1 MGQKINPLCF
11 RLGTTESYHSL
22 WFAQTKKDFPRGLQ
36 EDEKIRDCI
45 KKYVQ
50 KMMKVTKYL
59 TEIVRIQITKELDS
73 IKVIVYFGFGNF
85 LIKEEKEKYVF
96 FDEILKQKQ
105 KEKEEFRIK
114 ELKELR
120 TRIQN
125 KINPVN
131 QKLNIRIKKLE
142 KPYEHPNFI
151 AQSIAIQL
159 KSRISPRMAMK
170 NILENIQKEEYKD
183 IYKDIKGIRIQIAGP
198 IDGAERT
205 RLECIRQGKLPL
217 QTIRC
222 KIDYCS
228 YTIRTIYGIL
238 GIKIWIY
245 VNREKIIL

>member
-73 IKVIVYFGFGNF
+73 IKVIVYFGFANF
-85 LIKEEKEKYVF
+85 LIKEEKKKYVF
-96 FDEILKQKQ
+96 FDEILKQK
-105 KEKEEFRIK
+105 EEIRIK

-131 QKLNIRIKKLE
+131 QKLNICIKKLE
-142 KPYEHPNFI
+142 KPYEHPNVI

-159 KSRISPRMAMK
+159 KNRIPPRQAMK
-170 NILENIQKEEYKD
+170 NILED
-183 IYKDIKGIRIQIAGP
+183 IKKKNYKDIKGIRIQIAGP